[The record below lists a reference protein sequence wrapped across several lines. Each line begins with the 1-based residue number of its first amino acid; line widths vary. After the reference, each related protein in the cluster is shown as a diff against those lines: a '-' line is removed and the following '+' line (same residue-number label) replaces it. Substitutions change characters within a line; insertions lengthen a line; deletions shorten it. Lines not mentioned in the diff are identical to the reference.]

1 MQQGK
6 RKGGK
11 KVHLKAGKSVRKVHE
26 TGNQRRNLQ
35 HKENKVEK
43 KCTKRIDIESKEW
56 RERKRERKTQ

>member
-11 KVHLKAGKSVRKVHE
+11 KVHLKAGKSGRKVHE

-43 KCTKRIDIESKEW
+43 KCTKRIDIESKE
-56 RERKRERKTQ
+56 

>member
-11 KVHLKAGKSVRKVHE
+11 KVHKKAGKSGRKVHQ

-43 KCTKRIDIESKEW
+43 KCTKSIDIEFKD
-56 RERKRERKTQ
+56 